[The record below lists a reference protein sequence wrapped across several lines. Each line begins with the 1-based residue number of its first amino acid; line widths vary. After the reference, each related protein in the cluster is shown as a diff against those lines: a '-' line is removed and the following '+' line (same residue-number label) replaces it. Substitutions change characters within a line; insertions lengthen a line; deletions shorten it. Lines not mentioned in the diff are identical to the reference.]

1 MSKGNSTP
9 VVGTVILLAAL
20 TSLSGCLSSCN
31 APKDIELAKEGV
43 ARFHSQFDSEQYH
56 TIYTEADEAFRK
68 ATNEPELTALLQACH
83 RKLGGI
89 QNPELQNTQTKW
101 LAGQGTF
108 VMLSYQ
114 TRFSNATGTE
124 SFTWRI
130 VEGRA
135 ILVGYNINS
144 NALILK

>member
-1 MSKGNSTP
+1 MPAPKAGWTVSKGNSTP

-68 ATNEPELTALLQACH
+68 ATNEPELTACCRRATENWVEF
-83 RKLGGI
+83 KI
-89 QNPELQNTQTKW
+89 QSCRT
-101 LAGQGTF
+101 
-108 VMLSYQ
+108 
-114 TRFSNATGTE
+114 
-124 SFTWRI
+124 
-130 VEGRA
+130 
-135 ILVGYNINS
+135 
-144 NALILK
+144 LKSSGWPVRERL